1 MTITKLGDQLARQFE
16 DHPLGRVIGFFLG
29 HIEPLPKRVDDL
41 ADEKLGRRGA
51 GGDSDRPR
59 LPEPFPVY
67 TGGALDQPGG
77 NAHALGHLGEAKR
90 VAAVG
95 CADDQHSVAVRSD
108 SLDRRLPIGGG
119 VADVL
124 ASRRSDGRE
133 APLEKADDRR
143 RVVDRQRRLGQK
155 CKVVGVRNLDLGG
168 ILDGLD
174 QGHGAGRHLAEG
186 ADHLGMAGVAD
197 EQDVA
202 PFLSQPLGLA
212 MDLRDE
218 RASRIDERQ
227 AALSRICRHRL
238 GHAMS
243 GKDYRP
249 VVRNFVELVDEHGAH
264 AAQPINDEAVVDDLM
279 ANVDRRAKP
288 LQRELDDL
296 DGAID
301 ARAETAWCSDQD
313 AKGRPGGT
321 HGLPCKRLLA
331 AIEGGSYERRN
342 SRSVQSRKPSPV
354 KLRLLALLA
363 ITLLPACARERMLV
377 DGGVFARRSA
387 CPILGVPAGTG
398 DITLFAPAGS
408 TDASA
413 IDVTATIT
421 NLRAHCNEQGAEIIS
436 TATFD
441 VVAVRRDAGPPRQ
454 VVLPY
459 FNSVLQ
465 GGNQVV
471 AKSVSYV
478 AVNFPAGSQRGRT
491 SAQATVR
498 VSRAAATLPEDV
510 RRLLTQERRPG
521 DPQAAVDPLND
532 PAVRAAVAR
541 ATFEQLVGFQLTQDQ
556 LRYNATR

>member
-1 MTITKLGDQLARQFE
+1 M
-16 DHPLGRVIGFFLG
+16 
-29 HIEPLPKRVDDL
+29 
-41 ADEKLGRRGA
+41 
-51 GGDSDRPR
+51 
-59 LPEPFPVY
+59 
-67 TGGALDQPGG
+67 
-77 NAHALGHLGEAKR
+77 
-90 VAAVG
+90 
-95 CADDQHSVAVRSD
+95 
-108 SLDRRLPIGGG
+108 
-119 VADVL
+119 
-124 ASRRSDGRE
+124 
-133 APLEKADDRR
+133 
-143 RVVDRQRRLGQK
+143 
-155 CKVVGVRNLDLGG
+155 
-168 ILDGLD
+168 
-174 QGHGAGRHLAEG
+174 
-186 ADHLGMAGVAD
+186 
-197 EQDVA
+197 
-202 PFLSQPLGLA
+202 
-212 MDLRDE
+212 
-218 RASRIDERQ
+218 
-227 AALSRICRHRL
+227 
-238 GHAMS
+238 
-243 GKDYRP
+243 
-249 VVRNFVELVDEHGAH
+249 
-264 AAQPINDEAVVDDLM
+264 
-279 ANVDRRAKP
+279 
-288 LQRELDDL
+288 
-296 DGAID
+296 
-301 ARAETAWCSDQD
+301 
-313 AKGRPGGT
+313 
-321 HGLPCKRLLA
+321 
-331 AIEGGSYERRN
+331 
-342 SRSVQSRKPSPV
+342 